1 MPVPGFEVV
10 EVDPLDV
17 DGFRW
22 RGLRTRFPRAIAS
35 CCGERDVCFGEDGLL
50 AWPQTTLRVPRPKK
64 KGLAEAKPLNWLVE
78 TRRIE
83 LLTFAL
89 RTRRSPS

>member
-1 MPVPGFEVV
+1 MEWF
-10 EVDPLDV
+10 VDV
-17 DGFRW
+17 RN
-22 RGLRTRFPRAIAS
+22 
-35 CCGERDVCFGEDGLL
+35 E
-50 AWPQTTLRVPRPKK
+50 
-64 KGLAEAKPLNWLVE
+64 KGLAEQGLWRGVGLVE